1 MVDFLDLVQL
11 PTRAQIKAQIVS
23 AAAALSPA
31 LSVTSWVLGDP
42 SERWIELSARVVDL
56 FLSNIT
62 TQAVRAAFF
71 DYATDPGDAGDLSA
85 DQTPRPGWLSAMG
98 AGWWGVSRGS
108 ATFATGSLLVTN
120 TGSTPATF
128 APYALT
134 ARRAVAG
141 TDGGFPTYR
150 NAADPSIYVGA
161 GGTLTLAPG
170 AFATLPI
177 IAEQVGSYSS
187 AAPGQI
193 AVMVTQSFGALS
205 CSNASPVLGD
215 DREDRDVYIAR
226 CRQQS
231 AAASPNGPQDAYR
244 YASTT
249 GADGLPLQLYD
260 GSGATTVN
268 RVFVSPD
275 SSTGHVLVYLANPT
289 GPATAVEVSSAN
301 GNINGITIATSGGAV
316 YNLNPIGVVPD
327 AVTLGPTIID
337 SVTGADGPAA
347 ATATPVVVLGT
358 ARIKAVPGFAALSL
372 IDSAQA
378 AIGAS
383 LSGYFSDIPIGGL
396 DQVAGVGKIYR
407 SDISDT
413 IRDGNPVDLV
423 AGVLTSPVLY
433 GVDVDKPVGVTVV
446 ISLGH
451 VATYVGPPTISAL
464 GPGASSRIRVTV
476 SSSASL
482 ATSDVVQIYAVQS
495 GNGSDLLGALNGIW
509 TVVVISGTEIDLVG
523 STYVASTFTGA
534 LLSFVAITVVG

>member
-1 MVDFLDLVQL
+1 MVDFNDLVQL
-11 PTRAQIKAQIVS
+11 PTRAQIKAQIIA

-193 AVMVTQSFGALS
+193 AVMVTQSFGSLS

-275 SSTGHVLVYLANPT
+275 SATTDVSIYLANPT
-289 GPATAVEVSSAN
+289 GAATAVEVSSAN
-301 GNINGITIATSGGAV
+301 GNINGIPIVHTDGVV
-316 YNLNPIGVVPD
+316 YSPNPIGVVPD
-327 AVTLGPTIID
+327 IVTLQPTAAD
-337 SVTGADGPAA
+337 AVTGAPGPAA
-347 ATATPVVVLGT
+347 ATETDIGPIKGT
-358 ARIKAVPGFAALSL
+358 ARVKSVPGLSPLSIVAA
-372 IDSAQA
+372 AQA

-383 LSGYFSDIPIGGL
+383 LSSYFSVLPIGGL
-396 DQVAGVGKIYR
+396 DQTAGAGVVYT
-407 SDISDT
+407 SDIQDT
-413 IRDGNPVDLV
+413 VRESYPVPLPGQLPAPALYAV
-423 AGVLTSPVLY
+423 TITVPATS
-433 GVDVDKPVGVTVV
+433 TTA
-446 ISLGH
+446 IALGH
-451 VATYVGPPTISAL
+451 VAALVGAPGIIGAADNGL
-464 GPGASSRIRVTV
+464 GAIRLELTTTTGLVNGQQ
-476 SSSASL
+476 
-482 ATSDVVQIYAVQS
+482 VQIY
-495 GNGSDLLGALNGIW
+495 N
-509 TVVVISGTEIDLVG
+509 VVADGLDLVG
-523 STYVASTFTGA
+523 TLNGVWTIQVFGGTHIDLTGSTFPGGATLTSA
-534 LLSFVAITVVG
+534 LLSLLVITVV